1 MPGLEIHSL
10 HSKQE
15 SIPVGCVPPA
25 FVVPGR
31 WGRAGVCFK
40 GGGVNLTTTITFE
53 TWVLIL
59 GYLDV
64 DLGLAA
70 LVF

>member
-25 FVVPGR
+25 FVVPGGGGGQVSASR
-31 WGRAGVCFK
+31 